1 MVGDRPETDG
11 KFAERLGA
19 KYAMVRS
26 GVTPPGVAVTDPVPD
41 FDASDLA
48 ALAKAVLSSKS

>member
-11 KFAERLGA
+11 KFAQRLGA

-26 GVTPPGVAVTDPVPD
+26 GVTPPGAAVDNPVPD
-41 FDASDLA
+41 FDALNLA
-48 ALAKAVLSSKS
+48 ALADQILGPKK